1 MHYWLW
7 ISPDKT
13 AREDKDTQWLT
24 VITLING
31 MNQYHNMYNL
41 ALIDDLPTK
50 VFVICWM
57 TTWLAAC
64 SLAYPFCHPYL
75 EWSSWNDSL
84 ARCAWF
90 GTRGL
95 LVVNWICDMKQL
107 LLEKFQVLWKVQYL
121 GPRTL
126 GSHATS
132 KLTFGHFS
140 SPWTFTLTIQSTSTS
155 PIQYASWALSVYFKS
170 KRISS
175 KYHAAT

>member
-13 AREDKDTQWLT
+13 AREDTQWLT

-64 SLAYPFCHPYL
+64 SLTYPFCHPYL
-75 EWSSWNDSL
+75 EWSSRNDSS

-90 GTRGL
+90 GTRGFWL
-95 LVVNWICDMKQL
+95 LIGFATWNGFCLKNFKFCEKYSTLARELLDPTQL
-107 LLEKFQVLWKVQYL
+107 PSWPL
-121 GPRTL
+121 G
-126 GSHATS
+126 TS
-132 KLTFGHFS
+132 AA
-140 SPWTFTLTIQSTSTS
+140 PWTFTLTIQSTSTS

-170 KRISS
+170 HRISS

>member
-13 AREDKDTQWLT
+13 AREDTQWLT

-50 VFVICWM
+50 IFIIRWM

-64 SLAYPFCHPYL
+64 SLACPFCHPYL
-75 EWSSWNDSL
+75 EWSSQNNSS

-90 GTRGL
+90 GTRCD
-95 LVVNWICDMKQL
+95 LVINWICDLKWL
-107 LLEKFQVLWKVQYL
+107 LLEKFKFCEKYSTLARELLDLTQLPSWPL
-121 GPRTL
+121 G
-126 GSHATS
+126 TS
-132 KLTFGHFS
+132 AA
-140 SPWTFTLTIQSTSTS
+140 PWTVTLTIQSTSAS

-170 KRISS
+170 HRNSS
-175 KYHAAT
+175 KDYAAT